1 MTEPTTPT
9 EPIRIGVLGC
19 WGAGT
24 ENKQTK
30 KGEIVAPRCVSNA
43 LKAVDNLKAVI
54 LAGDN
59 YYKKHA
65 NGKTRKQ
72 IKSELLPPTIQIYVA
87 AYGNHEYDEAK
98 CPPNIDTTKL
108 TSNSLPRYITNKV
121 YKNGK
126 VGIFCLDT
134 NLYID
139 IRKKVGL
146 VTNKI
151 NKKTDK
157 EAKEI
162 IENCINKMTLE
173 CSQEIPK
180 KYKCIPK
187 PDQPEFNSKKIIQQ
201 DLLVEFLT
209 DASTTH
215 KIVVGHHPIVYRG
228 HHPDMD
234 KDTTSENIRNYLLP
248 LLMVHKVDAYICAH
262 EHNIQHHTITKDGHT
277 LQHYIVGGGGTV
289 LDEPLTDS
297 IDSIGGNFTTIIGY
311 VVNELEVKK
320 SFGFMVIEIDKGKV
334 TYNLKLVKTPT
345 IEIPIIETP
354 VKLQL
359 SNADIDECVV
369 APAKGGKRKSRKSRK
384 SRKLRITKR
393 SSRKSRKSRKSRV
406 IKRSSRKSK
415 KSKKLVKQDILKNQ
429 KK

>member
-9 EPIRIGVLGC
+9 KPIRIGVLGC

-30 KGEIVAPRCVSNA
+30 KGEIVAPRSVSNA
-43 LKAVDNLKAVI
+43 LKAVDNLKAVV

-65 NGKTRKQ
+65 YSKTQEVIKREV
-72 IKSELLPPTIQIYVA
+72 IKSELLPRTIPIYGA
-87 AYGNHEYDEAK
+87 AYGNHEYDENI
-98 CPPNIDTTKL
+98 CPPHIDNITA
-108 TSNSLPRYITNKV
+108 KV
-121 YKNGK
+121 YKYEYETDK
-126 VGIFCLDT
+126 FVGIFCLDT
-134 NLYID
+134 NLYTD
-139 IRKKVGL
+139 ICKKAGL
-146 VTNKI
+146 VTKKI
-151 NKKTDK
+151 NKKTDDTEVEK
-157 EAKEI
+157 I
-162 IENCINKMTLE
+162 RGNCINRMTLE
-173 CSQEIPK
+173 CPK
-180 KYKCIPK
+180 DDISNKYNCTVKSSLL
-187 PDQPEFNSKKIIQQ
+187 EFETKKKIQQ

-209 DASTTH
+209 DTSTTH

-228 HHPDMD
+228 HHPNMD

-248 LLMVHKVDAYICAH
+248 LLMEHKVNSYICAH

-289 LDEPLTDS
+289 LDKSLTDS
-297 IDSIGGNFTTIIGY
+297 CGGNFTTIIGY

-320 SFGFMVIEIDKGKV
+320 SFGFMVIEIDSRGKV
-334 TYNLKLVKTPT
+334 KYELQFVKIDTN
-345 IEIPIIETP
+345 ETP

-384 SRKLRITKR
+384 SKKSRITKR

>member
-30 KGEIVAPRCVSNA
+30 KGEIVAPRSVSNA
-43 LKAVDNLKAVI
+43 LKSVDNLKAVV

-65 NGKTRKQ
+65 YGKTREQ
-72 IKSELLPPTIQIYVA
+72 IKSELLPQKNQDDGSVYGA
-87 AYGNHEYDEAK
+87 AYGNHEYDEK
-98 CPPNIDTTKL
+98 ICPPHTDNITD
-108 TSNSLPRYITNKV
+108 KV
-121 YKNGK
+121 YKNGE

-139 IRKKVGL
+139 ICKKVGL
-146 VTNKI
+146 VTKKI
-151 NKKTDK
+151 NKKTD
-157 EAKEI
+157 EAEEI
-162 IENCINKMTLE
+162 IGNCINTMTLE
-173 CSQEIPK
+173 CPK
-180 KYKCIPK
+180 DDISNKYNCTVKSSLL
-187 PDQPEFNSKKIIQQ
+187 EFETKKKFQQ
-201 DLLVEFLT
+201 DLLATFLT

-215 KIVVGHHPIVYRG
+215 KIVVGHHPIVYQG
-228 HHPDMD
+228 HHPNMD
-234 KDTTSENIRNYLLP
+234 KDTTSENIRKFLLP

-262 EHNIQHHTITKDGHT
+262 EHNIQYHTITKDSHT
-277 LQHYIVGGGGTV
+277 LHHYIVGGGGTV

-320 SFGFMVIEIDKGKV
+320 SFGFMVIEIDSQGEV
-334 TYNLKLVKTPT
+334 TYELQFVKTPT
-345 IEIPIIETP
+345 IETPIIETP

-359 SNADIDECVV
+359 SNGNIQNDNVTV
-369 APAKGGKRKSRKSRK
+369 LAKGGKRKSRKSRK
-384 SRKLRITKR
+384 SKKSRITKR
-393 SSRKSRKSRKSRV
+393 SSRKYRKSRKSKKFR
-406 IKRSSRKSK
+406 KSRKNSK
-415 KSKKLVKQDILKNQ
+415 TRRSRKYKN
-429 KK
+429 